1 MNRKTISQRF
11 EDIASDDWNL
21 IDLVSL
27 KSKKDNLIFDV
38 YYLDGHAMYEQYLTK
53 TDMQFIDFTREI
65 GVYGTSE
72 KMNLSN
78 KEIDKFY
85 IRTNINNKKQEMS
98 LIKYLSA
105 NKILS
110 NDQKNIINYLR
121 NIDIKVNE
129 NDYKSLYFCGFS
141 KNIAS
146 KEFDNVRF
154 YFKCFGVDEMTDN
167 NMDYLEYC
175 EQHPTIREDI
185 TFQIIKKMIIQGQVK
200 LRSIGIE
207 ISNPNELKIKY
218 YISQSKETVDLSNL
232 LYDLKQYDQ
241 YKTNTEKLLNNIPN
255 KSVFKCT
262 FIQLSSGYAN
272 DEECI
277 NMYFEKNQ
285 NNKKTFYSL
294 KEGLVLRDVGGIVF
308 LIDIHEKYYYN
319 YKKLFSVNDIGK
331 VIIKFA
337 LKNNVFTIEA
347 VVSYLKSIIKDYHP
361 VMYSLMY
368 SDCQKFINELLD
380 LGYVEEI
387 K

>member
-53 TDMQFIDFTREI
+53 TDMQFINFTREI

>member
-85 IRTNINNKKQEMS
+85 IRTNINNKKQEIS